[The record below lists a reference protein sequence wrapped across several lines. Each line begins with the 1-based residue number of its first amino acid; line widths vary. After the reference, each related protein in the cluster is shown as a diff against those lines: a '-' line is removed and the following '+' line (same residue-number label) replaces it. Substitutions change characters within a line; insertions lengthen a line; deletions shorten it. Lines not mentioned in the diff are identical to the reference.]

1 MRKTK
6 RFKQVVAVLLP
17 ILFLLGMVFNFPKGN
32 SLKAKDSEQPFAN
45 VTLAGK
51 SETLIGSLVKE
62 ELVEVELI
70 GKKTE
75 LLQLPDSSSYD
86 VYQTTEEGTRLARAE
101 KRTTDVDELLKK
113 QDSGDKSVTNESQET
128 EAASTKETESTEA
141 LEAGVEPELFHVA
154 SENGKGQTYFQVVEG
169 KSLAF
174 TIERKSTEEI
184 PVILTAVQGE
194 EINQRL
200 FTFEPIA
207 SIESTSSSK
216 IMNSSETSEQAET
229 SKEDSAVSESTSESS
244 SETEERDQP
253 TASSEETSARPEDT
267 PKQQAAETPETYGH
281 VLEVE
286 TKPTKKTLEELT
298 SADYG
303 EADSLK
309 TPLFFGSEAKP
320 ISESDTDSPII
331 IRDAKLTTKTG
342 TADFDANNDPGND
355 AEEGNDI
362 VRTFD
367 QIGYLASF
375 SIQNTKVDTQYTN
388 IRYRVITQMPNA
400 VEVTDAIPRNNGEIA
415 NGTYI
420 DTPAGDG
427 SQVSE
432 GVMESVISDSG
443 QVFVPIILN
452 VYGSIQGKQIQ
463 PTIKLEIVEAKNVK
477 TGEVETFNKKYDLN
491 NLPNLKTPI
500 TTVSAKPSVGVRLFQ
515 GDVKDSSVFG
525 VTNTNINAYDVGVVT
540 VLQPLPGR
548 KDYKGSTFPTG
559 PITYQI
565 KQKGAYQIGSNA
577 EQSMTTAQYSPFSM
591 KAYSPA
597 INDRSKA
604 DWKKNGTVDTSKFVR
619 PLDIPN
625 ANTQKIYTSQ
635 PTGDLSQI
643 GVYSSGSFS
652 NTDVS
657 NATNVKN
664 SEYVG
669 VLNPYTYNMT
679 GNRTS
684 AAMDKSF
691 SSMEL
696 IYQWDKT
703 TTYNAG
709 IKNNWTQYRMGLYV
723 DSVSYDGITTTNN
736 STVWF
741 PDIITPPGSY
751 SSAPNIGVPTVGGAY
766 NDMWGKPYS
775 SASVGQPNVSK
786 GVGNAQVSQGQEAG
800 LFDYAFT
807 TNTTVVKGTEHIVMW
822 DPSAFKYD
830 TTREAFGNTYS
841 TKNMV
846 HTFQY
851 GVPITATKTPPYTMQ
866 VGKVADNKKLYTWYD
881 TPEEAFSHGEIGAV
895 VYKATFDNDPEYN
908 TWTSKNIQA
917 GPHIPVTVIA
927 NPGSKTPKG
936 NPIVILAAHQFLDKN
951 GKMVFEGPNG
961 GTTSPGKSGN
971 YTDAKKYGT
980 YAPSTFDSSGNLLT
994 APMEYWN
1001 YIGDTVF
1008 VKNMAITTK
1017 TEIEKDVYQS
1027 NEDIDIKVTGVMVG
1041 SDTVTYDGALTTTL
1055 PKGISY
1061 KPKTSTDASG
1071 NPLPEPTVTTNANG
1085 TTTLRWVFTK
1095 LSNDQRKK
1103 GLEVNFQATS
1113 DFTQL
1118 TFKDSGYTNSLVVKT
1133 VGEMWVNGNPSL
1145 SDTSVEGV
1153 RSSQDDFIELLIQQ
1167 IILSKKADKPSI
1179 EVGDIDPVGV
1189 DNSLTYTV
1197 KMVNNSA
1204 GPLPNVKLLD
1214 VLPYDGDSRG
1224 TKFKG
1229 TYTVES
1235 VKVNDPSST
1244 ISYTTA
1250 SVDEHMD
1257 PNDVA
1262 GWTDYAVGSASKNA
1276 KGILVSTPSLAVGQT
1291 VELTITLKPAGQKA
1305 GDVLVNDAGMN
1316 SDLHLPVNSQAVW
1329 TRVYGRDLTGIVW
1342 YDDNYDGLIGNMAN
1356 GSPELFAENIPVK
1369 LYRSSLSDTAYK
1381 EQLVEASLTG
1391 EKFIDASGNSL
1402 VRTDTNGFYQF
1413 SNLPEGTYVAEFMVG
1428 EKVVKKEVQIT
1439 TPEVGDDP
1447 TKNSK
1452 ASQETYKTPGYLQPL
1467 LSDLPEKTT
1476 SADPTYHITD
1486 VNLGLIRS
1494 STIRLFKYASGTA
1507 VDANKDGVISDVEKA
1522 TGTPLEGAEFT
1533 IYQEGKALGTA
1544 TTDSKGFL
1552 TFDFFFRGTYTLIET
1567 KAPDGYELVK
1577 HPIEV
1582 EISEGNETILL
1593 YQEDDPTTKLPYTGG
1608 NGPVRFFLLTAG
1620 SLLLVGLLGIA
1631 WYYRTPKLKGER

>member
-1 MRKTK
+1 MRKTTQ
-6 RFKQVVAVLLP
+6 FKQVVAVLLP
-17 ILFLLGMVFNFPKGN
+17 VLFLLGMVFTFPKGD
-32 SLKAKDSEQPFAN
+32 SLKADDSEQPFAK
-45 VTLAGK
+45 VKLAGK
-51 SETLIGSLVKE
+51 TETLTDSFVKE

-70 GKKTE
+70 GKKTT
-75 LLQLPDSSSYD
+75 LLQLPDHASYD
-86 VYQTTEEGTRLARAE
+86 VYQTTEEGTRFAIAE
-101 KRTTDVDELLKK
+101 KRVTDVDELLKK
-113 QDSGDKSVTNESQET
+113 QASEAEPATSESQKT
-128 EAASTKETESTEA
+128 GDSSTKETESAEM
-141 LEAGVEPELFHVA
+141 LEEGIEPALFHVA
-154 SENGKGQTYFQVVEG
+154 SENGKGKTYFQVVEG
-169 KSLAF
+169 KSLTF
-174 TIERKSTEEI
+174 TIERKSTEEM
-184 PVILTAVQGE
+184 PLILTSVQE
-194 EINQRL
+194 EERSQRL
-200 FTFEPIA
+200 FTFESMA
-207 SIESTSSSK
+207 STETTNSSK
-216 IMNSSETSEQAET
+216 EIHSSETSEQTET
-229 SKEDSAVSESTSESS
+229 STKESVVPENTSETSSESGKQEQSTG
-244 SETEERDQP
+244 
-253 TASSEETSARPEDT
+253 SSEEANAHTEDT
-267 PKQQAAETPETYGH
+267 PKQQESETPETYDH

-298 SADYG
+298 SANYS
-303 EADSLK
+303 ESDSLK
-309 TPLFFGSEAKP
+309 TPLFFGNEAKAT
-320 ISESDTDSPII
+320 SVSDADSPII

-355 AEEGNDI
+355 AGEDNDI

-375 SIQNTKVDTQYTN
+375 SIQNTKVDTQYTD
-388 IRYRVITQMPNA
+388 IRYRVITEMDNA
-400 VEVTDAIPRNNGEIA
+400 VEVTNTVPRNNGEIA

-420 DTPAGDG
+420 DRPAGDG

-432 GVMESVISDSG
+432 GVMESVITDSG

-452 VYGSIQGKQIQ
+452 VYGSTQGKQIQ

-477 TGEVETFNKKYDLN
+477 TDKIEVFNKVYDLN

-515 GDVKDSSVFG
+515 GDVKDSSVFS

-565 KQKGAYQIGSNA
+565 KQKGAYQIGGND
-577 EQSMTTAQYSPFSM
+577 EQPMTTAQYSPFSM
-591 KAYSPA
+591 KAYAPA

-604 DWKKNGTVDTSKFVR
+604 DWKKSGTVDTSKFVR

-625 ANTQKIYTSQ
+625 ANTKKIYTSQ

-652 NTDVS
+652 NTDV
-657 NATNVKN
+657 NNTTNVKN
-664 SEYVG
+664 SDYVG

-679 GNRTS
+679 GNRAS

-703 TTYNAG
+703 TTYNTG
-709 IKNNWTQYRMGLYV
+709 IKNKWTQYRMGLYV
-723 DSVSYDGITTTNN
+723 DSVSYDGLTTTNN

-807 TNTTVVKGTEHIVMW
+807 KNITTVKGTEHIVMW

-881 TPEEAFSHGEIGAV
+881 TPEAALSHGEIGAV

-908 TWTSKNIQA
+908 DWTSKNIQA

-936 NPIVILAAHQFLDKN
+936 NPIVVLAAHQFLDKN
-951 GKMVFEGPNG
+951 GKMVYEGPNG
-961 GTTSPGKSGN
+961 GTADPKKSGN

-994 APMEYWN
+994 KPMEYWN

-1017 TEIEKDVYQS
+1017 TEVKKDVYQS
-1027 NEDIDIKVTGVMVG
+1027 NEDIDIKVTGVMIG
-1041 SDTVTYDGALTTTL
+1041 SDSVTYDGALTTTL

-1061 KPKTSTDASG
+1061 KPKTATDASG
-1071 NPLPEPTVTTNANG
+1071 NSLPEPIVTSNADG
-1085 TTTLRWVFTK
+1085 TTTLRWEFPK

-1103 GLEVNFQATS
+1103 GIEVNFQATS

-1118 TFKDSGYTNSLVVKT
+1118 TFKDSGYTKSLVVKT

-1189 DNSLTYTV
+1189 DNRLTYTV

-1229 TYTVES
+1229 TYTVEA
-1235 VKVNDPSST
+1235 VKVNDSSST
-1244 ISYTTA
+1244 ISYTTT

-1257 PNDVA
+1257 PNDVT
-1262 GWTDYAVGSASKNA
+1262 GWTDYATGSASKNA

-1291 VELTITLKPAGQKA
+1291 VELTITLKPTNQKA

-1329 TRVYGRDLTGIVW
+1329 TRVYGRDLSGVVW

-1356 GSPELFAENIPVK
+1356 GSPELFAKNIPVK
-1369 LYRSSLSDTAYK
+1369 LYRSSLSDTTYK
-1381 EQLVEASLTG
+1381 DQLVEASLTG
-1391 EKFIDASGNSL
+1391 EKFVDASGNSL
-1402 VRTDTNGFYQF
+1402 VQTDTNGFYKF

-1467 LSDLPEKTT
+1467 LADLPGKTT
-1476 SADPTYHITD
+1476 PTDPTYHVTD

-1507 VDANKDGVISDVEKA
+1507 VDANKDGVLSDVEKA
-1522 TGTPLEGAEFT
+1522 TGTPLAGAEFT
-1533 IYQEGKALGTA
+1533 IYKDGEALGTA
-1544 TTDSKGFL
+1544 VTDSKGFL

-1593 YQEDDPTTKLPYTGG
+1593 YQEDDRITKLPYAGG
-1608 NGPVRFFLLTAG
+1608 NGPVRFFLLTTG
-1620 SLLLVGLLGIA
+1620 SLFLIGLIGIA
-1631 WYYRTPKLKGER
+1631 WYYRTPKQKGER